1 MSVIEKIYNLEKLV
15 ECATDYLHYLK
26 LHLPDPNVIV
36 LIKED
41 DGTYKLEQQHIE
53 LAVNYS

>member
-41 DGTYKLEQQHIE
+41 DGTYKLEQ
-53 LAVNYS
+53 